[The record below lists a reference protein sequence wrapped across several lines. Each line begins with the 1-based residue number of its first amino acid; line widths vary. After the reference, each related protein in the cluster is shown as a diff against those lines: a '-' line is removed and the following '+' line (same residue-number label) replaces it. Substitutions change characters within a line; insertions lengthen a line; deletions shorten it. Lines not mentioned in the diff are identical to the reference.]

1 MTRREQLQEQYE
13 DALFA
18 LLMDELARSEGEKLL
33 EENERLMQDP
43 DADIPDDVMKRC
55 CKVINWEFS
64 KKNAVATYKVSVRV
78 LNKIAVFAFIAILLF
93 TTAFAASENFRVN
106 TLNLVIEVFE
116 RNTDYRVNPTPQL
129 SESDLGFE
137 VGWKPDGFVL
147 VKCNSHEYADW
158 ATYQGPDNSLLG
170 INLATITK
178 SGVISVDTEN
188 ATIEEITINGIEATL
203 IIKEDHY
210 QVVMP
215 LPERGQMLL
224 VGLSWITSKYPTPM
238 YTKEEFLRI
247 VENIT
252 LY

>member
-18 LLMDELARSEGEKLL
+18 LLRSEGEKLL
-33 EENERLMQDP
+33 EENERLKQDP

-55 CKVINWEFS
+55 CKVINREFS
-64 KKNAVATYKVSVRV
+64 KKNATAACKISVRV
-78 LNKIAVFAFIAILLF
+78 FNKIAVFAFIAILLF

-147 VKCNSHEYADW
+147 VKCNSHQYADW

-188 ATIEEITINGIEATL
+188 ATLEEITINGNEATL
-203 IIKEDHY
+203 IIKDSY
-210 QVVMP
+210 QIVMP
-215 LPERGQMLL
+215 LPERGQILL
-224 VGLSWITSKYPTPM
+224 VSLSWITSKYPTPM